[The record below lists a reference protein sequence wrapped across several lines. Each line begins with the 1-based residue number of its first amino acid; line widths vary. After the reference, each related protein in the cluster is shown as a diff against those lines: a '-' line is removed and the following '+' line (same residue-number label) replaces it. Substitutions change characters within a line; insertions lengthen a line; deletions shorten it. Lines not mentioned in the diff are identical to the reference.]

1 MKNKIISV
9 NCTPKR
15 LRYFCHMDK
24 KLSIPPPLPPAFRRC
39 DRITFKCYVGEKRAW
54 VPFIVV
60 SILSLI
66 LIGIVRP
73 PLIFGIFIAISSIG
87 FFGAFFLLSK
97 TMSENIEYSVENN
110 FLILSHPM
118 RTLAIDIC
126 SIKKIRRGDFLMD
139 RGSSNFAASYP
150 NIHILYNK
158 NQYVYISPADEQGFL
173 RTLQKINP
181 NIAFSKELHIL

>member
-1 MKNKIISV
+1 MGAIHCCKHSKSYFNRDSATSFNFWYIYRNIIY
-9 NCTPKR
+9 R
-15 LRYFCHMDK
+15 L
-24 KLSIPPPLPPAFRRC
+24 
-39 DRITFKCYVGEKRAW
+39 
-54 VPFIVV
+54 
-60 SILSLI
+60 
-66 LIGIVRP
+66 
-73 PLIFGIFIAISSIG
+73 
-87 FFGAFFLLSK
+87 FGAFFLLSK